1 MRAMVIVN
9 KIRHWFKN
17 YWYYYKWTVIIA
29 VFFVGVIIFCVVQS
43 GDRGSYDVSVLYTGS
58 YIFEQE
64 EKTAFT
70 SALSQVMS
78 ADLDGDGK
86 KSVQLID
93 MTAFTDDQLREVLDS
108 SDDPTLAIK
117 YAQFSEDNVKKNF
130 SQQVFSGDASIL
142 IVDEYWYNIVL
153 KADGLV
159 SLEEILGY
167 RPESAI
173 DDYSA
178 DFTRLGFSS
187 FFEIAGKL
195 PEGTRICFRRLP
207 TSAAFTGKKAA
218 EKNYENSKRL
228 LADIFAFEMPS
239 A

>member
-1 MRAMVIVN
+1 MTIV
-9 KIRHWFKN
+9 KKVRYWFKN

-29 VFFVGVIIFCVVQS
+29 AFFIGVIIFCAVQS
-43 GDRGSYDVSVLYTGS
+43 GDRANYDASVLYTGP

-64 EKTAFT
+64 DKTAFT

-93 MTAFTDDQLREVLDS
+93 MTAFTDEQLREALDT

-117 YAQFSEDNVKKNF
+117 YAQFSEDNVKSNF

-142 IVDEYWYNIVL
+142 IVDEHWYNVVL
-153 KADGLV
+153 KAGGLV
-159 SLEEILGY
+159 PLEEILGY
-167 RPESAI
+167 RPESLV

-178 DFTRLGFSS
+178 DFTQLGISS
-187 FFEIAGKL
+187 FFDAMGKL

-218 EKNYENSKRL
+218 EKNYENSKKL
-228 LADIFAFEMPS
+228 FADIFAFEMPS